1 MTPLPLSVA
10 LLTATPERLA
20 MAQPYALENQLLL
33 CCARLHLD
41 DATKA
46 FASRLVDENLDW
58 LYLLRTALNHGV
70 GPLLYVNLR
79 AMDRD
84 TIPPAALSTLRLHMQ
99 QVFITNSLMV
109 QELLKILTVFD
120 AHHLY
125 AIPYKGP
132 TLGTS
137 AYGNLALRP
146 FGDLDIWIPQ
156 HDLKK
161 GKALLLSLGYQPGIP
176 DNGQG
181 EDTHIRTH
189 HDYPFFRKE
198 KDIVLNVELQ
208 WGVTEAPFSC
218 PIAFQPL
225 WERRQTVSL
234 GRNVP
239 SLCVEDTLLVLCIH
253 GTKHGWNKL
262 MWICDIAALL
272 RPQTQIDWTTLV
284 REAEKL
290 GGSRMLFFGLHLA
303 NVLLDALLPPQISRR
318 INANP
323 FPSSL
328 VRHVRNEL
336 FRGTSPPSWILEEN
350 PYFYLRL
357 RERWQDK
364 LRLVFRYGPYYAR
377 RMFTPNEL
385 DVRFCPL
392 PRSLFFLYYILH
404 PVRLI
409 GVYARQLF
417 QRKWTS

>member
-1 MTPLPLSVA
+1 MG
-10 LLTATPERLA
+10 
-20 MAQPYALENQLLL
+20 QPYTLEHQLLL

-46 FASRLVDENLDW
+46 LASQLVKKNLDW
-58 LYLLRTALNHGV
+58 SYLLRTALTHGV

-79 AMDRD
+79 AMDPD
-84 TIPPAALSTLRLHMQ
+84 TIPPAALATLRLHMQ
-99 QVFITNSLMV
+99 QVFVTNSLMV

-132 TLGTS
+132 TLAVS

-156 HDLKK
+156 HDMKK
-161 GKALLLSLGYQPGIP
+161 GKELLLSLGYQPGIP
-176 DNGQG
+176 DNGQD

-198 KDIVLNVELQ
+198 KDTALCVELQ

-234 GRNVP
+234 DRNVP
-239 SLCVEDTLLVLCIH
+239 SLCVEDTLLALCIH

-272 RPQTQIDWTTLV
+272 RSQTQIDWTFLV

-303 NVLLDALLPPQISRR
+303 NVLLDAPLPPEISQR
-318 INANP
+318 INAQS
-323 FPSSL
+323 FP
-328 VRHVRNEL
+328 
-336 FRGTSPPSWILEEN
+336 
-350 PYFYLRL
+350 
-357 RERWQDK
+357 
-364 LRLVFRYGPYYAR
+364 
-377 RMFTPNEL
+377 
-385 DVRFCPL
+385 
-392 PRSLFFLYYILH
+392 
-404 PVRLI
+404 
-409 GVYARQLF
+409 
-417 QRKWTS
+417 